1 MALDFLI
8 LYEHTV
14 REYESDLLL
23 KLELERRGYTAEI
36 RQLLDPKHLRL
47 FGKDKPEVLVAS
59 CMYDNEA
66 INSHV
71 YNNIGRCNKIVNLHW
86 EQMLSD
92 TQEEG
97 DWFNMNGNAK
107 RCVQTCWGKRTAA
120 RLQAHGMDAKNTPV
134 TGAVMMDFLRPE
146 FDGYFKDKETL
157 CREFGLDPAKQ
168 LHLYISSF
176 GYASMNDD
184 EVAELSKMAGTD
196 FTGFAKTNRVSMQET
211 LRWFDEYLGAH
222 PEVELVYRRHPSE
235 WNSPA
240 LEELAKKRPNFHVIF
255 ADSVKQWIVAAD
267 SISIWMSTAI
277 AEVYMAGKSCHIL
290 RPVPIEHEYDPVIY
304 KDAHYVTCY
313 DEFAAAM
320 AEPEP
325 PFPIAKDVIEGY
337 FDPSETPAYKRMA
350 DLLEDVYKN
359 PPRDEPM
366 GEWMAVTL
374 AGHGVMKM
382 QPMSSFGRPVLRTAS
397 FLARR
402 AASSMGATSGS
413 TWSMSCGKR
422 TRMSR
427 VTAGQA
433 ELITGRSMLPVCRMR
448 RVASLTSSAAFATS
462 YTSSKPISKSA
473 ASTTSCSSKLLYCPY
488 KLGGGK
494 AIVYLK
500 SSKIVNG
507 SYSGFFA

>member
-23 KLELERRGYTAEI
+23 KLELERRGYQVEI
-36 RQLLDPKHLRL
+36 RQLLDPKYRRL
-47 FGKDKPEVLVAS
+47 FGQDKPEVLVAS

-71 YNNIGRCNKIVNLHW
+71 YNNIGRCDKIVNLHW

-107 RCVQTCWGKRTAA
+107 RCIQTCWGKRTAA
-120 RLQAHGMDAKNTPV
+120 RLQAHGMDQKNTPV

-146 FDGYFKDKETL
+146 FKGYFKDKAAL
-157 CREFGLDPAKQ
+157 CREFGLDPDKK

-176 GYASMNDD
+176 GYASMSAE
-184 EVAELSKMAGTD
+184 EVAELSRMAGTD
-196 FTGFAKTNRVSMQET
+196 FTGFAATNRISMDQT
-211 LRWFDEYLGAH
+211 LRWFDAYLGDH

-240 LEELAKKRPNFHVIF
+240 LEELTRKRPNFHVIF

-304 KDAHYVTCY
+304 KGARYVTSY
-313 DEFAAAM
+313 EEFCTAM
-320 AEPEP
+320 AQSDP
-325 PFPIAKDVIEGY
+325 PFPIRREVIEGY
-337 FDPSETPAYKRMA
+337 FDPSPRPAYLRMA
-350 DLLEDVYKN
+350 DLLEQVYRE
-359 PPRDEPM
+359 PPRDHPM
-366 GEWMAVTL
+366 GEGFTPHFNWLKYFALWGVHFLYRRRWEPRRVFAWCPPL
-374 AGHGVMKM
+374 AGFAQRIYGYVDKAHLEPEEIRAMTERI
-382 QPMSSFGRPVLRTAS
+382 RPFLR
-397 FLARR
+397 
-402 AASSMGATSGS
+402 
-413 TWSMSCGKR
+413 
-422 TRMSR
+422 
-427 VTAGQA
+427 
-433 ELITGRSMLPVCRMR
+433 
-448 RVASLTSSAAFATS
+448 
-462 YTSSKPISKSA
+462 
-473 ASTTSCSSKLLYCPY
+473 
-488 KLGGGK
+488 
-494 AIVYLK
+494 
-500 SSKIVNG
+500 
-507 SYSGFFA
+507 

>member
-23 KLELERRGYTAEI
+23 KLELERRGYQVEI
-36 RQLLDPKHLRL
+36 RQLLDPKYRRL
-47 FGKDKPEVLVAS
+47 FGQDKPEVLVAS

-71 YNNIGRCNKIVNLHW
+71 YNNIGRCDKIVNLHW

-107 RCVQTCWGKRTAA
+107 RCIQTCWGKRTAA
-120 RLQAHGMDAKNTPV
+120 RLQAHGMDPKNTPV

-146 FDGYFKDKETL
+146 FKGYFKDKAAL
-157 CREFGLDPAKQ
+157 CREFGLDPDKK

-176 GYASMNDD
+176 GYASMSAE
-184 EVAELSKMAGTD
+184 EVAELSRMAGTD
-196 FTGFAKTNRVSMQET
+196 FTGFAATNRISMDQT
-211 LRWFDEYLGAH
+211 LRWFDAYLGDH

-240 LEELAKKRPNFHVIF
+240 LEELTRKRPNFHVIF

-304 KDAHYVTCY
+304 KGARYVTSY
-313 DEFAAAM
+313 EEFCTAM
-320 AEPEP
+320 AQSDPL
-325 PFPIAKDVIEGY
+325 FPIRREVIEGY
-337 FDPSETPAYKRMA
+337 FDPSPRPAYLRMA
-350 DLLEDVYKN
+350 DLLEQVYRE
-359 PPRDEPM
+359 PPRDHPM
-366 GEWMAVTL
+366 GEGFTPHFNWLKYFALWGVHFLYRRRWEPRRVFAWCPPL
-374 AGHGVMKM
+374 AGFAQRIYGYVDKAHLEPEEIRAMTERI
-382 QPMSSFGRPVLRTAS
+382 RP
-397 FLARR
+397 FLH
-402 AASSMGATSGS
+402 
-413 TWSMSCGKR
+413 
-422 TRMSR
+422 
-427 VTAGQA
+427 
-433 ELITGRSMLPVCRMR
+433 
-448 RVASLTSSAAFATS
+448 
-462 YTSSKPISKSA
+462 
-473 ASTTSCSSKLLYCPY
+473 
-488 KLGGGK
+488 
-494 AIVYLK
+494 
-500 SSKIVNG
+500 
-507 SYSGFFA
+507 

>member
-211 LRWFDEYLGAH
+211 LRWFDEYLG
-222 PEVELVYRRHPSE
+222 
-235 WNSPA
+235 
-240 LEELAKKRPNFHVIF
+240 
-255 ADSVKQWIVAAD
+255 
-267 SISIWMSTAI
+267 
-277 AEVYMAGKSCHIL
+277 KSCHIL

-304 KDAHYVTCY
+304 KDAHYVTRY

-337 FDPSETPAYKRMA
+337 FDPGETPAYKRMA

-366 GEWMAVTL
+366 GDGFTPHFNKLKFCAL
-374 AGHGVMKM
+374 AGVH
-382 QPMSSFGRPVLRTAS
+382 
-397 FLARR
+397 FLYRRGWEPKKLFAFCPPLANFAQRIYGYVDKAHVTPEQVAAMEAR
-402 AASSMGATSGS
+402 
-413 TWSMSCGKR
+413 
-422 TRMSR
+422 
-427 VTAGQA
+427 
-433 ELITGRSMLPVCRMR
+433 I
-448 RVASLTSSAAFATS
+448 
-462 YTSSKPISKSA
+462 KPFVK
-473 ASTTSCSSKLLYCPY
+473 
-488 KLGGGK
+488 
-494 AIVYLK
+494 
-500 SSKIVNG
+500 
-507 SYSGFFA
+507 

>member
-23 KLELERRGYTAEI
+23 KLELERRGYKVEI
-36 RQLLDPKHLRL
+36 RQLLDPKYRRL
-47 FGKDKPEVLVAS
+47 FRQDKPEVLVAS

-71 YNNIGRCNKIVNLHW
+71 YNNIGYCNKIVNLHW

-107 RCVQTCWGKRTAA
+107 KCIQTCWGKRTAA
-120 RLQAHGMDAKNTPV
+120 RLQAHGMEAKNTPV

-146 FDGYFKDKETL
+146 FEGYFLGKEEL
-157 CREFGLDPAKQ
+157 CKKFGLDPAKK

-176 GYASMNDD
+176 GYASMSDA

-196 FTGFAKTNRVSMQET
+196 FSGFARTNRVSMAET
-211 LRWFDEYLGAH
+211 LSWFDRYLGDH

-240 LEELAKKRPNFHVIF
+240 LEELAKKRTNFHVIF

-304 KDAHYVTCY
+304 KDAHYVTSY
-313 DEFAAAM
+313 EEFCAAM
-320 AEPEP
+320 ADPFP
-325 PFPIAKDVIEGY
+325 PFPIKREVIEGY
-337 FDPSETPAYKRMA
+337 FDPSPVPAYRRMA

-366 GEWMAVTL
+366 GEGFTPHFNLLKYCAL
-374 AGHGVMKM
+374 AGVH
-382 QPMSSFGRPVLRTAS
+382 
-397 FLARR
+397 FLYRHH
-402 AASSMGATSGS
+402 
-413 TWSMSCGKR
+413 W
-422 TRMSR
+422 
-427 VTAGQA
+427 
-433 ELITGRSMLPVCRMR
+433 EPR
-448 RVASLTSSAAFATS
+448 RVFCFCPPLANFAQRIYGYVDKAHVTPEQVAAMTER
-462 YTSSKPISKSA
+462 IR
-473 ASTTSCSSKLLYCPY
+473 PY
-488 KLGGGK
+488 LR
-494 AIVYLK
+494 
-500 SSKIVNG
+500 
-507 SYSGFFA
+507 